1 MLLVILCQTN
11 KCTEKPI
18 ETFIR
23 SVMITTPVRSD
34 AERIKHFFE
43 VVRESHDISLGL
55 EKPHNFDPFGHNMI
69 DPSGPNSIDHLVL
82 YYLRFFCVD
91 LIAQVLM

>member
-1 MLLVILCQTN
+1 MKKLLLLPVVLCLAN
-11 KCTEKPI
+11 GCTEKPA
-18 ETFIR
+18 ETFTR

-82 YYLRFFCVD
+82 YSEIFFV
-91 LIAQVLM
+91 